1 MNREMLE
8 QSMGELQVTV
18 EELEKR
24 LDTID
29 EESETEI
36 LLFYKKKPQIIL
48 EYNVLYFFCLKCFDF
63 S

>member
-36 LLFYKKKPQIIL
+36 LLFYKEKKQIIL
-48 EYNVLYFFCLKCFDF
+48 E
-63 S
+63 

>member
-36 LLFYKKKPQIIL
+36 LLFYKKKT
-48 EYNVLYFFCLKCFDF
+48 NNT
-63 S
+63 